1 MLFQGKQVLI
11 LGGGDGALMNE
22 LQKQMVKFREALE
35 GDGEPSQKADV
46 VELIAFKG
54 RSDFY

>member
-1 MLFQGKQVLI
+1 MIDNCKNPNHTNVV
-11 LGGGDGALMNE
+11 LMNE

-35 GDGEPSQKADV
+35 GDGEPSQKAEV
-46 VELIAFKG
+46 VELIAFTG

>member
-1 MLFQGKQVLI
+1 VIDNCKNPNHTNVV
-11 LGGGDGALMNE
+11 LMNE

-46 VELIAFKG
+46 VPFHRG
-54 RSDFY
+54 DFY